1 MGEEASQWVSARR
14 CCLPRGTLAE
24 TTPSYL
30 ATLFCPGL
38 FWPPGLQY
46 PLMLMGTRLSPH
58 PTRGKVLGELA
69 PSKGA
74 CWDTPEVEAKI
85 APA

>member
-1 MGEEASQWVSARR
+1 MGERQEV
-14 CCLPRGTLAE
+14 LPTQGSLAE
-24 TTPSYL
+24 TTPSYP

-38 FWPPGLQY
+38 FWLPGLQY
-46 PLMLMGTRLSPH
+46 LLMLMGTRLSPH

-69 PSKGA
+69 PSKEA
-74 CWDTPEVEAKI
+74 RWDTRETEAKI